1 MSLAVTAPP
10 GIRNLAELL
19 ERLGNIPPDRIRFQP
34 LPGAGTVRDVVEIQR
49 RENRLCE
56 LVDGVLVEKT
66 LGFNEDQI
74 AILIATALQN
84 FVELDDLGVVA
95 GSAGMIRL
103 SNDQVRMPDVAF
115 YPWESFTEGE
125 IPDEPVPHIAPDLAV
140 EVISR
145 GNTVGEMSRKLREY
159 FEAGT
164 RLVWFVDPKFKTV
177 TVFTS
182 PTRSKVLASTDQL
195 DGGKVLPGFELSIA
209 KLFSR
214 RKRPGKKRKR

>member
-1 MSLAVTAPP
+1 MSLDITAPP
-10 GIRNLAELL
+10 GIQNLADLL
-19 ERLGNIPPDRIRFQP
+19 DRLGNVPPDRIRFQP
-34 LPGAGTVRDVVEIQR
+34 LPGTGTVSDVVQIQR

-84 FVELDDLGVVA
+84 FIELDDLGVVA

-103 SNDQVRMPDVAF
+103 SNEQVRMPDVAF
-115 YPWESFTEGE
+115 YSWESFSEGE
-125 IPDEPVPHIAPDLAV
+125 IPDEPVPQVAPDLAV

-145 GNTVGEMSRKLREY
+145 GNTAGEMSRKLREY
-159 FEAGT
+159 FEAGV
-164 RLVWFVDPKFKTV
+164 RLVWFVDPKSKTV

-182 PTRSKVLASTDQL
+182 PGRSKILTSTDTL

-214 RKRPGKKRKR
+214 RKRSNKKRKR